1 MKCQSFLQKTQPLLW
16 ELWLLLFLFTKHIQI
31 ANNTIAYYWK
41 NFKHRRDGI
50 GTTWNYWVNPSTNF
64 YIRYLKAFP
73 CGKPEQLILL
83 PIHQVSVFK
92 SDTNQSVLAIG
103 RPLLII
109 FAPLVYP
116 LPSGEKLAHT
126 AVNKG
131 IKSLS
136 GWGVAGN
143 LEQGVRWMRY
153 DQGRGFL
160 DKCHGHYQSFHL

>member
-1 MKCQSFLQKTQPLLW
+1 MSKLSVESMAFLW

-31 ANNTIAYYWK
+31 ANNNTIAYYWK

-64 YIRYLKAFP
+64 YIRYLKAFL

-92 SDTNQSVLAIG
+92 SDTNQSVLAIS

-109 FAPLVYP
+109 FTPLVY
-116 LPSGEKLAHT
+116 LRLFKEKLAHT
-126 AVNKG
+126 AVNKELRLG
-131 IKSLS
+131 RV
-136 GWGVAGN
+136 VAGN
-143 LEQGVRWMRY
+143 LEQGVRWMCY
-153 DQGRGFL
+153 DQGHGFL